1 MSARAFD
8 LVVFDWDGTLMD
20 SAGHIV
26 RSVRAA
32 IAALDLPPRSD
43 EAIRNIIG
51 LGLEEA
57 VATLYPEADARLRRR
72 IMDVYREHYLNAGPE
87 AERLFPGAEAVLAE
101 LAGRGYRLAVA
112 TGKSRRGLERA
123 LTVTGLWRY
132 FTTSRCADETRSK
145 PHPQMLL
152 EIMEAVGAV
161 PARTLMVGDT
171 EYDLEM
177 AALAGAAGL
186 AAAYGV
192 HSLERL
198 LRHRPLGHVRALVEV
213 PDWLAR
219 HGVERPWG
227 VLGRE
232 GETCGER

>member
-20 SAGHIV
+20 SIGHIV

-32 IAALDLPPRSD
+32 IAALDLPERSD
-43 EAIRNIIG
+43 EAIRDIIG

-57 VATLYPEADARLRRR
+57 VAKLYPEADRALRRR

-87 AERLFPGAEAVLAE
+87 DERLYPGAEAVLAE
-101 LAGRGYRLAVA
+101 LHGRGYRLAVA
-112 TGKSRRGLERA
+112 TGKSRRGLDRA
-123 LTVTGLWRY
+123 LAATGLWRY
-132 FTTSRCADETRSK
+132 LEATRCADETRSK

-152 EIMEAVGAV
+152 ELMAAVGSV
-161 PARTLMVGDT
+161 PERTLMVGDT
-171 EYDLEM
+171 EYDLAM
-177 AALAGAAGL
+177 ARAAGAHGL

-192 HSLERL
+192 HPLARL
-198 LRHRPLGHVRALVEV
+198 RRHGPLGHVRSLVEV

-227 VLGRE
+227 VLEE
-232 GETCGER
+232 GGSRR